1 MLITG
6 AAGFLGGYVARQFSD
21 SGWQVDGVDQ
31 NPPQAAPRRCLDSYH
46 QRRLPDESLDGVI
59 AETRPALLI
68 HCAGRA
74 SVPLSFEDPVTD
86 FRASS
91 VATFETLDSLRRI
104 APECRFILLSSAAVY
119 GDPARLPV
127 SEQEPASP
135 LSPYGFHKWQCE
147 QLCAEFARVY
157 GMRTISA
164 RLFSAYGEGLKRQ
177 ALWDICSKAMQTGG
191 LRLLGVGNETRDFL
205 HASDIARGL
214 EILAERADLNGGV
227 YNLAS
232 GVQSEIGAIARWLL
246 EELDIDVTPEFDGVV
261 PRGYPG
267 RWQADISKVLG
278 LGFEPRISLREGVRG
293 YAKWFQGEFR
303 IS

>member
-1 MLITG
+1 M
-6 AAGFLGGYVARQFSD
+6 
-21 SGWQVDGVDQ
+21 
-31 NPPQAAPRRCLDSYH
+31 
-46 QRRLPDESLDGVI
+46 
-59 AETRPALLI
+59 
-68 HCAGRA
+68 
-74 SVPLSFEDPVTD
+74 TD